1 MQLGEKARRDFFD
14 KLNGQKI
21 SLYRRASFGYTICD
35 IPKLENTVM
44 IEFEEYKSKLNDL
57 KPKLEELRAAFVP
70 QSLLDELERL
80 HAMAEAPGFWDDP
93 ARSQK
98 AVMRTKTL
106 ERKRDKFQSM
116 CSEWDD
122 LMTICEMAL
131 EENDDSMLEEL
142 TTGYAKLEADMEEAR
157 LETLL
162 TGEYDA
168 NNALLS
174 FHAGAGG
181 TEAQDWAQMLQ
192 RMYLRW
198 ADSHGFSVEE
208 LDFLPGDEAGIKSV
222 SLRISGENVYGFL
235 KGERGIHRLI
245 RISPFDSSGRRHTS
259 FASVDVIPDAGD
271 DIEIEIK
278 ESDLRVDIFCASGPG
293 GQGVNTTYSA
303 VRITH
308 IPSGI
313 SVQCQNERSQ
323 HHNKDSA
330 MRILRGRLYDLE
342 LSKRDA
348 ARQAEYAGKN
358 AISFGSQIRTYTLQ
372 PYRLVKDH
380 RNNCEIGDT
389 DAVLDGRI
397 DKLLRD
403 YLLWQHTNR
412 QQQQQ

>member
-1 MQLGEKARRDFFD
+1 MLREKSRLEAELDRLDTLKNCHASMLD
-14 KLNGQKI
+14 WQEMAQELSGGAEIKEGGDAAEALE
-21 SLYRRASFGYTICD
+21 SLSA
-35 IPKLENTVM
+35 E
-44 IEFEEYKSKLNDL
+44 IERLTEL
-57 KPKLEELRAAFVP
+57 LEE
-70 QSLLDELERL
+70 
-80 HAMAEAPGFWDDP
+80 
-93 ARSQK
+93 
-98 AVMRTKTL
+98 T
-106 ERKRDKFQSM
+106 
-116 CSEWDD
+116 
-122 LMTICEMAL
+122 
-131 EENDDSMLEEL
+131 
-142 TTGYAKLEADMEEAR
+142 
-157 LETLL
+157 ETNL
-162 TGEYDA
+162 
-168 NNALLS
+168 LLS
-174 FHAGAGG
+174 SEEDHADAILEIHPGAGG

-259 FASVDVIPDAGD
+259 VAPVGGIPAAGDATELAITASHPLVDTSFASVDMIPDAGD

-323 HHNKDSA
+323 HPNKDSA